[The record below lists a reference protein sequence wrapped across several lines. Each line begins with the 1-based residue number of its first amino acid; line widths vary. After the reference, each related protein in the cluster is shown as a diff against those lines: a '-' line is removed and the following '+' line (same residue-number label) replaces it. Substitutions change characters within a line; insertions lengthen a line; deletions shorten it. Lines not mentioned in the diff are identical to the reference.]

1 MKELAWIMKKNEW
14 LSNQSLDEKL
24 KEELGKLSDEE
35 LKEAFDRDLEFGT
48 GGLRGVI
55 GPGTNRMNI
64 YTVRRTTQGFAD
76 YLIKKYN
83 KAPEKVLKQD
93 NYGEIFGAGLN
104 VAISY
109 DSRINSELFAKTV
122 AEVMAGNGIKAYIFN
137 QLMPTPTLSFA
148 VRNFKSQGGIMITAS
163 HNPSKYN
170 GYKAY
175 NNYGC
180 QLNLD
185 EAEEVY
191 KHIEEVDIFNG
202 VKSLSFDEE
211 LKKGKLIEI
220 IGDDISEKF
229 IQAVKNESLKLGIEK
244 ATGQS
249 RGNIT
254 GKLNVVYTPLNGA
267 GNLWVRRIM
276 TEIGVKN
283 VSIVKE
289 QELPDGNFP
298 TCPYPNPEKRE
309 ALKLGLELCEELY
322 KKHSQSLIGNQTG
335 SIFSLA
341 PDILIASDPDSD
353 RVGVAVL
360 HEDKS
365 VIDQAKGESKNS
377 VEHYKMLSGNQIGI
391 LIVDFIIKMRKAIGD
406 DLTGKVVFKTIVTS
420 KMVDAICVANEIEVA
435 DVLTGFKFIGEQ
447 ISLLEDK
454 GEEDRYLFGFEESY
468 GYLKGSYVRDKDAI
482 NGAMLVCEMAAYYK
496 NKGMTLIDALN
507 TLYDE
512 HGYFINDLLDY
523 NFDSFDGLEKMK
535 NIMAGARAYMPAEFC
550 GCKVSKKIDYLG
562 ETGLP
567 KSDVLEYRLENGSSI
582 TIRPSGTEPKIKIYL
597 EVKGKTVEEGKKL
610 IGCYASAI
618 DKMINNQ

>member
-1 MKELAWIMKKNEW
+1 
-14 LSNQSLDEKL
+14 
-24 KEELGKLSDEE
+24 
-35 LKEAFDRDLEFGT
+35 
-48 GGLRGVI
+48 
-55 GPGTNRMNI
+55 
-64 YTVRRTTQGFAD
+64 
-76 YLIKKYN
+76 
-83 KAPEKVLKQD
+83 
-93 NYGEIFGAGLN
+93 
-104 VAISY
+104 
-109 DSRINSELFAKTV
+109 
-122 AEVMAGNGIKAYIFN
+122 MAGNGIKAYIFN

-175 NNYGC
+175 NDYGC

-191 KHIEEVDIFNG
+191 KFIEAVDIFNG
-202 VKSLSFDEE
+202 IKSGSFDEE
-211 LKKGKLIEI
+211 IKSGKLIEI
-220 IGDDISEKF
+220 ISDEVSEQF
-229 IQAVKNESLKLGIEK
+229 IGAVKKESLKAGIEK
-244 ATGQS
+244 ATGQPEED
-249 RGNIT
+249 IT
-254 GKLNVVYTPLNGA
+254 SELNVVYTPLNGA
-267 GNLWVRRIM
+267 GNLWVRKILS
-276 TEIGVKN
+276 EIGVKN
-283 VSIVKE
+283 VNIVKE

-322 KKHSQSLIGNQTG
+322 KKHRQSLIGNQ
-335 SIFSLA
+335 SDPIFSLA

-360 HEDKS
+360 EEDKLGANQDKAAS
-365 VIDQAKGESKNS
+365 NDKA
-377 VEHYKMLSGNQIGI
+377 EHYKMLSGNQVGI
-391 LIVDFIIKMRKAIGD
+391 LITDFIIKMRKLIED
-406 DLTGKVVFKTIVTS
+406 DLTDKIVFKTIVTS
-420 KMVDAICVANEIEVA
+420 KMVDAICIANEIEVM

-447 ISLLEDK
+447 VSILEDK

-496 NKGMTLIDALN
+496 HKGLTLIDVLDS
-507 TLYDE
+507 LYKE

-523 NFDSFDGLEKMK
+523 NFDSFDGLDKMK
-535 NIMAGARAYMPAEFC
+535 KIMSRARGYMPSEFC
-550 GCKVSKKIDYLG
+550 GCKVSRKIDYLG

-597 EVKGKTVEEGKKL
+597 EVKGKTIEDGKEL
-610 IGCYASAI
+610 IKCYATEI
-618 DKMINNQ
+618 DKMINEKDK

>member
-1 MKELAWIMKKNEW
+1 MSEKDWMIKKNEW
-14 LSNQSLDEKL
+14 LSNKSLDAKL
-24 KEELGKLSDEE
+24 KEELTKLSEEE
-35 LKEAFDRDLEFGT
+35 LIEAFDRDLEFGT

-76 YLIKKYN
+76 YLLGKHGKTGIISAKSEVEVKTS
-83 KAPEKVLKQD
+83 ET
-93 NYGEIFGAGLN
+93 GLN
-104 VAISY
+104 VTISY
-109 DSRINSELFAKTV
+109 DSRINSELFAKTA

-191 KHIEEVDIFNG
+191 KHIEAVDIFNG
-202 VKSLSFDEE
+202 VKSVSFDEE
-211 LKKGKLIEI
+211 VRNGKLIEI
-220 IGDDISEKF
+220 IGDEVSEKF
-229 IQAVKNESLKLGIEK
+229 IEAVKKESLKPGIEK
-244 ATGQS
+244 DTGQS
-249 RGNIT
+249 EKNIT
-254 GKLNVVYTPLNGA
+254 SKLNVVYTPLNGA
-267 GNLWVRRIM
+267 GNLWVRRILS
-276 TEIGVKN
+276 EIGVKN

-289 QELPDGNFP
+289 QELPDGNFT

-309 ALKLGLELCEELY
+309 ALKLGLELCEELH
-322 KKHSQSLIGNQTG
+322 KKYSEKFIANEKATCATNNNSNKNEDSISLV
-335 SIFSLA
+335 

-360 HEDKS
+360 HE
-365 VIDQAKGESKNS
+365 
-377 VEHYKMLSGNQIGI
+377 EHYKMLSGNQVGI
-391 LIVDFIIKMRKAIGD
+391 LITDFIIKMRKAVGD
-406 DLTGKVVFKTIVTS
+406 DLKGKIVFKTIVTS
-420 KMVDAICVANEIEVA
+420 KMVDAICNANEIEVM

-447 ISLLEDK
+447 VSILENK

-496 NKGMTLIDALN
+496 HKGMTLIDALN
-507 TLYDE
+507 TLYEE

-535 NIMAGARAYMPAEFC
+535 NIMANARTYIPDEFC

-562 ETGLP
+562 KTGLP
-567 KSDVLEYRLENGSSI
+567 KSDVLEFRLENGSSI

-597 EVKGKTVEEGKKL
+597 EVRGKTMEEGRQLIECYKNEINKLLNKK
-610 IGCYASAI
+610 YFR
-618 DKMINNQ
+618 